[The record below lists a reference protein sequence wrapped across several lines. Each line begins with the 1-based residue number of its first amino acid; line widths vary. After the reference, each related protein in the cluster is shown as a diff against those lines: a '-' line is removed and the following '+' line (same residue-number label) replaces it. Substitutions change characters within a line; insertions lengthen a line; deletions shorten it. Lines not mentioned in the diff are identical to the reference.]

1 MDPNRLS
8 LELFYDLVWIKIL
21 VDCFQERLQFH
32 KSSGYGKTGYKN
44 VLQKNESTSNYC
56 AFSHPQISKPGLQQI
71 LQIRVMNIPPLSE
84 SPYPFLQLKPEKVRR
99 TPLRQIVR
107 ETPGFLPT
115 FSTDEP
121 KVITR
126 WGVGWG
132 GLQTVKGLKC
142 VIFILNFDYS
152 RHSMVKLIFI
162 PGN

>member
-1 MDPNRLS
+1 MSRLVS
-8 LELFYDLVWIKIL
+8 PFTDRN
-21 VDCFQERLQFH
+21 D
-32 KSSGYGKTGYKN
+32 GY
-44 VLQKNESTSNYC
+44 
-56 AFSHPQISKPGLQQI
+56 
-71 LQIRVMNIPPLSE
+71 
-84 SPYPFLQLKPEKVRR
+84 PYLTPEKAL
-99 TPLRQIVR
+99 TPLGQIVR

-126 WGVGWG
+126 WAWG
-132 GLQTVKGLKC
+132 GGGVLQTVKGLKC

>member
-1 MDPNRLS
+1 MSRLVS
-8 LELFYDLVWIKIL
+8 PFTDRN
-21 VDCFQERLQFH
+21 D
-32 KSSGYGKTGYKN
+32 GY
-44 VLQKNESTSNYC
+44 
-56 AFSHPQISKPGLQQI
+56 
-71 LQIRVMNIPPLSE
+71 
-84 SPYPFLQLKPEKVRR
+84 PYLTPEKAL
-99 TPLRQIVR
+99 TPLGQIVR

-126 WGVGWG
+126 WGWEGGG

-152 RHSMVKLIFI
+152 RHFMVKLIFI